1 VFFTFVAYVKATERK
16 KSEGND
22 RSSENTQSTSNKENQ
37 KSISTLLL
45 DLAMDW
51 NCIDVAKEYVIKNS
65 LDNIGVLI
73 LISFSYVYDWFI

>member
-1 VFFTFVAYVKATERK
+1 VFFTSVAYVKATERK

-22 RSSENTQSTSNKENQ
+22 RSSDNTQATSKKKNQKAVSTS
-37 KSISTLLL
+37 LL

-51 NCIDVAKEYVIKNS
+51 NCIDVAKEYVLKNS
-65 LDNIGVLI
+65 LDNIGVSI

>member
-1 VFFTFVAYVKATERK
+1 VFFTFLAYVKAKKRK

-22 RSSENTQSTSNKENQ
+22 RSSDNTQATSNKKNQ
-37 KSISTLLL
+37 KTVSTLLL

-51 NCIDVAKEYVIKNS
+51 NCIDVAKEYVLENS